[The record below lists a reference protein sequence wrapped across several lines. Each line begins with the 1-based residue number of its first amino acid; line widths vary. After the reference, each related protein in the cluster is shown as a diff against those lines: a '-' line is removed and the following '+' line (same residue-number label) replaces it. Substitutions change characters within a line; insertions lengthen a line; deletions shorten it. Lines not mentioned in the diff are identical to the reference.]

1 MSASRPLPVL
11 RAEPM
16 LALPPTTQPTLSI
29 LSAVARLLAGDRS
42 FAARI
47 ADFFM
52 LLRDAV
58 PFHDGRLICW
68 LDPDDPAGLREQ
80 FATSDSLPHPWND
93 DLPQHVAERGAPVRI
108 TAPLRL
114 VLDTTAPGL
123 PDAITYFGA
132 PIVWEGQLWGVLELR
147 AAGVQAFGDA
157 EQAFLAALLPLLA
170 SAIAVEGGG
179 DRVRTLA
186 RRPGELTGHQD
197 RLLAALR
204 TEMEAPLSLDALLA
218 LLLRWALDSTGAEA
232 GAICMVD
239 HERGEVA
246 LQVYEGYVREPFN
259 NDLYGEVRRRWS
271 WNIGIV
277 GKVAR
282 DARSA
287 LMRDVSQDPGYQAS
301 SPGIR
306 AELAV
311 PITYEGRALA
321 VLLLDSPRSAAFGDG
336 ELAFAHALCAGAT
349 QPLRRAIR
357 YQELLES
364 STQLGQVFSSIPS
377 GLALLDSQGRIL
389 RHNPAWLNVWGLGP
403 VELDGDFHMPW
414 DLVPMLL
421 SRLIDPL
428 GLTDFC
434 AAGQTRPTEVQA
446 ITIVLRDPHQELQ
459 VLSAPTRDSLGRLTG
474 RLWVVSDV
482 TRERESDRLKN
493 EFISVVSHELRT
505 PLTSILGYTELLQAR
520 EFEPAER
527 REFVKT
533 VYNEANHLSQIVE
546 DMLGMSRI
554 EAGGVKL
561 QQWVVSLRQ
570 LIGELTAQLNIH
582 LSSRHRLVIHIP
594 QQIAPAYVDRDK
606 VKQILFNLLTNAA
619 KYSPRGGEI
628 ALSIDETA
636 SLPAD
641 HPPGRFLLIS
651 VRDQGIGIAP
661 EDLPHIWERFYRV
674 DNSNTRRIG
683 GTGLGLSIA
692 RALVELHGGQIW
704 VESTVGQGTTFSFTL
719 PVATELVRR

>member
-1 MSASRPLPVL
+1 
-11 RAEPM
+11 M
-16 LALPPTTQPTLSI
+16 LALPPTTQPTLPV
-29 LSAVARLLAGDRS
+29 LSAVARLLAGERS

-47 ADFFM
+47 ADLFV

-58 PFHDGRLICW
+58 QFHDGRLVCW
-68 LDPDDPAGLREQ
+68 LDPGDPGSLREQ
-80 FATSDSLPHPWND
+80 FVTSDSLPHPWND
-93 DLPQHVAERGAPVRI
+93 ELTQQVAARAAPVRL
-108 TAPLRL
+108 TAPLRV
-114 VLDTTAPGL
+114 VLDGAAPEL
-123 PDAITYFGA
+123 PGEITYFGA
-132 PIVWEGQLWGVLELR
+132 PILWEGRLWGVLELR
-147 AAGVQAFGDA
+147 CAGSQAFSEVD
-157 EQAFLAALLPLLA
+157 QTFLAALLPLLA

-179 DRVRTLA
+179 EQVRTLA
-186 RRPGELTGHQD
+186 RRPGELTGPQD
-197 RLLAALR
+197 RLLVALR
-204 TEMEAPLSLDALLA
+204 AEMEAPLSLDALLG

-232 GAICMVD
+232 GAICLVD
-239 HERGEVA
+239 HERAEVV
-246 LQVYEGYVREPFN
+246 LQVYEGYIREPFN

-271 WNIGIV
+271 WNVGIV

-282 DARSA
+282 DGRSV
-287 LMRDVSQDPGYQAS
+287 LMRDVSQDPSYQAS
-301 SPGIR
+301 SPDIR

-311 PITYEGRALA
+311 PITYDGRALA

-336 ELAFAHALCAGAT
+336 EVAFAHALCACAT
-349 QPLRRAIR
+349 QPLRRAMR

-403 VELDGDFHMPW
+403 IELDGDFHMPW
-414 DLVPMLL
+414 DLVPVLL
-421 SRLIDPL
+421 TRLVDPL
-428 GLTDFC
+428 ELTEFC
-434 AAGQTRPTEVQA
+434 AAGQTKPAEIQA

-459 VLSAPTRDSLGRLTG
+459 VLAAPTRDSLGRLTG

-520 EFEPAER
+520 EFEPDER
-527 REFVKT
+527 REFVRT

-546 DMLGMSRI
+546 DMLGMSRL

-594 QQIAPAYVDRDK
+594 QQLPPAYVDRDK

-628 ALSIDETA
+628 ALSVDETTN
-636 SLPAD
+636 LPAD
-641 HPPGRFLLIS
+641 HPPGRFVLIS

-661 EDLPHIWERFYRV
+661 EDLPQIWERFYRV

-692 RALVELHGGQIW
+692 RALVELHGGRIW
-704 VESTVGQGTTFSFTL
+704 VESTLGQGTTFSFTL